1 MTGPTRARPTLAK
14 IVATVGPASQTP
26 EMIERLINSGVSVF
40 RLNYSHGKP
49 EDHAQRVRIIR
60 DVAAR
65 LGQPIAVLGDLQG
78 PKIRVGML
86 PEPGVELAAGDEVL
100 IAARFDEGA
109 VGRAERELVRLT
121 TEYAQLADDVH
132 PGHRVLI
139 NDGAVRLLAIDRA
152 SGDRRGE
159 LRCRVLVGGTVTSR
173 KGINL
178 PDSHVR
184 ARAITDRDWEWVA
197 WSVANGVDL
206 LALSFVRT
214 AEEVRELKEALATMC
229 PAELPTRQ
237 PDAPYSA
244 MEAMIPVI
252 AKIEKPP
259 ALDVIDDIIEVAD
272 GVMVARGDLGVEMDL
287 AAVPTVQKRI
297 IAKCG
302 DWGKPCIVATQMLE
316 SMLQSATPS
325 RAEASDVANAVL
337 DGADAVMLSGETAV
351 GRHPALVVDTMRRI
365 VGEAEKLLAEQH
377 KQPSPAAHPL
387 KSRYRT
393 AALAHGAWHI
403 SRDIGAVM
411 LVCWSQEGGT
421 ARYLS
426 QTGVQLPIV
435 AYSSSPRHVRRM
447 SLLRGVTPRLMSVPS
462 TGTLAEWNAML
473 EKDLLELGWV
483 RPGDPI
489 VILAGK
495 PLGVQGSTHAV
506 AVHTIGSPESGFMRV

>member
-1 MTGPTRARPTLAK
+1 MTGVKRARPTLAK

-26 EMIERLINSGVSVF
+26 DMIERLINSGVSVF
-40 RLNYSHGKP
+40 RLNFSHGGP
-49 EDHAQRVRIIR
+49 EDHAARLRTIR
-60 DVAAR
+60 EVAAR
-65 LGQPIAVLGDLQG
+65 LGQPIAVLGDLPG
-78 PKIRVGML
+78 PKIRVGVL
-86 PEPGVELAAGDEVL
+86 PDAGVELAPGDEVL
-100 IAARFDEGA
+100 ISARFDPEQKDSAGKS
-109 VGRAERELVRLT
+109 VVRLT
-121 TEYAQLADDVH
+121 TEYPELSEDVQ

-139 NDGAVRLLAIDRA
+139 NDGAVRLLAVEPEV
-152 SGDRRGE
+152 GDRRGE

-178 PDSHVR
+178 PDSGVR
-184 ARAITDRDWEWVA
+184 ARAITERDWEWVA
-197 WSVANGVDL
+197 WSVAQGVDL

-214 AEEVRELKEALATMC
+214 AGEVRELKEALATMC
-229 PAELPTRQ
+229 PAELRAKH
-237 PDAPYSA
+237 PDHPCPGV
-244 MEAMIPVI
+244 EAMIPVI
-252 AKIEKPP
+252 AKIEKPQ
-259 ALDVIDDIIEVAD
+259 ALDVIDEILEVAD

-287 AAVPTVQKRI
+287 AAVPVVQKRLI
-297 IAKCG
+297 SKCD

-316 SMLQSATPS
+316 SMIQNATPT
-325 RAEASDVANAVL
+325 RAEASDVANGVL

-365 VGEAEKLLAEQH
+365 VEETEKLMAEQH
-377 KQPSPAAHPL
+377 KQPSPAAHLL

-411 LVCWSQEGGT
+411 IVCWSQEGGT

-447 SLLRGVTPRLMSVPS
+447 ALLRGVTPRLMSVPR

-473 EKDLLELGWV
+473 EKDLLDLGWV
-483 RPGDPI
+483 CPGEA
-489 VILAGK
+489 VVLLAGK
-495 PLGVQGSTHAV
+495 PLGIQGSTNAV
-506 AVHTIGSPESGFMRV
+506 AVHTIGSTTSGFMRV